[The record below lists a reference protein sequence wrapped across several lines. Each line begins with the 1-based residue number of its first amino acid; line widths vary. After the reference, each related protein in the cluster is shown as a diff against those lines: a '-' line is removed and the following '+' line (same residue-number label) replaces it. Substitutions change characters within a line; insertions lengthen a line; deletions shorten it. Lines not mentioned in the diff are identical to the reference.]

1 MAEIREGHRGM
12 MRSATELLREL
23 HAVDE
28 SPGIEAK
35 RARDAGKSLRETL
48 MTFANEPGLGGDY

>member
-1 MAEIREGHRGM
+1 M

-23 HAVDE
+23 SSIDE

-35 RARDAGKSLRETL
+35 RAREAGKSLRETL
-48 MTFANEPGLGGDY
+48 MTFAYEPGLGDDY